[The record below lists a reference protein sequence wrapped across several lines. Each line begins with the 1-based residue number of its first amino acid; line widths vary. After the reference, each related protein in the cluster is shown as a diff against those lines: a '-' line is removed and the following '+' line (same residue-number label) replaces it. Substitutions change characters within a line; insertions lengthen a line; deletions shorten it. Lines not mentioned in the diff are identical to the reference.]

1 MIFPHLLG
9 NEKLKKRLES
19 DITRGTLTHAYI
31 IEAPYGSGKHTL
43 AREIAASFSCTG
55 RERGEQNMPC
65 GVCPSCRKI
74 FSGVSPDVITI
85 GREDGKA
92 QLGVDVI
99 RRLRED
105 VFFAPN
111 DLDVKTYIIEDAHT
125 MNVQAQNAFLLT
137 LEEPPEYVVF
147 LLLCEDAGAL
157 LETVRSR
164 APVIRLSALP
174 DTDVKNALAKNADGA
189 KLLRESEAEFDE
201 TVKLACGSIGRA
213 LDLLD
218 KGKREPLLKSRR
230 DAAEVLRL
238 AAGKRKGREAI
249 FLIGSFP
256 QKRDE
261 LSDRFDDIELAARD
275 LLALKKADA
284 APLCFFTPSEA
295 HEATE
300 LAFGYKS
307 ETLFGIVEAAE
318 RAKSRLLYNANVRL
332 TVCAFAAECGL
343 I

>member
-1 MIFPHLLG
+1 MIFPNLIG

-19 DITRGTLTHAYI
+19 DVTHGTLSHAYI
-31 IEAPYGSGKHTL
+31 IEAPYGCGKHTL
-43 AREIAASFSCTG
+43 AREIAASFSCTA
-55 RERGEQNMPC
+55 RESGERNIPC

-74 FSGVSPDVITI
+74 FSGNSPDVITV

-92 QLGVDVI
+92 QLGTAVI

-125 MNVQAQNAFLLT
+125 MNPQAQNAFLLT
-137 LEEPPEYVVF
+137 LEEPPKYVVF
-147 LLLCEDAGAL
+147 LLLAEDAGAM

-174 DTDVKNALAKNADGA
+174 DSDVKKALSENADGA
-189 KLLRESEAEFDE
+189 KLLREDEAEFDE
-201 TVKLACGSIGRA
+201 TVKLAGGSIGRA

-218 KGKREPLLKSRR
+218 KGKRAPLIKSRR
-230 DAAEVLRL
+230 TAEEVLRL
-238 AAGKRKGREAI
+238 ASKNKRSKEGV
-249 FLIGSFP
+249 FLIGTFP
-256 QKRDE
+256 QKREE
-261 LSDRFDDIELAARD
+261 LSEQFDDIELAARD
-275 LLALKKADA
+275 LFALKKTEK
-284 APLCFFTPSEA
+284 APLCFFTPREA
-295 HEATE
+295 HEASE
-300 LAFGYKS
+300 LAFGYRS
-307 ETLFGIVEAAE
+307 ETLLGIIDAAE
-318 RAKSRLLYNANVRL
+318 KAKNRLVYNANVRL